1 MADPGP
7 RQELQEIADIRDPDV
22 RRALRA
28 MYREL
33 SGTIQ
38 RHQLEIEAML
48 QIILE
53 KHVAHMSEYKLHLAR
68 LQQGQSQRGERIHEQ
83 LSSVGRTPASPA
95 PEPASDEP
103 GGRYRLDG

>member
-28 MYREL
+28 MYHEL
-33 SGTIQ
+33 ATTVQ

-53 KHVAHMSEYKLHLAR
+53 KHVAHMSEYKLHLSR
-68 LQQGQSQRGERIHEQ
+68 LQLGQKQRDQRIHDQ
-83 LSSVGRTPASPA
+83 LSGAARPAASSSAPA
-95 PEPASDEP
+95 AEEP